1 MRNRLLLICI
11 LGTACTSWAQTKLDS
26 RAEIDASQVSP
37 RIVAVETTPKS
48 FSSAFSTV
56 SNPIGPVLE
65 SPNAPATQNPD
76 APSGKPSGSH
86 HRRLRNALIGAA
98 IGGGAGA
105 GISAGIWESHG
116 FLGGK
121 GTGAAVGGGIG
132 AVGGLIVGAL
142 WPTHHK

>member
-26 RAEIDASQVSP
+26 RAEIDAPQVSP
-37 RIVAVETTPKS
+37 RIVAVETSPKS
-48 FSSAFSTV
+48 LSSAFSTV
-56 SNPIGPVLE
+56 SNPIGPALE
-65 SPNAPATQNPD
+65 SPNAPATQNQD
-76 APSGKPSGSH
+76 APSGKSTGRP

-98 IGGGAGA
+98 IGGGVGA
-105 GISAGIWESHG
+105 GIGAGVWESHG

-121 GTGAAVGGGIG
+121 GDGAAFCGGLG

-142 WPTHHK
+142 